1 MTSEPEPHALMSVE
15 ELAAAIL
22 KKVEFAERSDDEAAR
37 NALREIAVLCR
48 QALKSAGATDQ
59 AIT

>member
-1 MTSEPEPHALMSVE
+1 MSGE

-22 KKVEFAERSDDEAAR
+22 KNGEFAERSDDEAAR
-37 NALREIAVLCR
+37 NALREIAALCR
-48 QALKSAGATDQ
+48 QALKSPGATDQ

>member
-1 MTSEPEPHALMSVE
+1 MSAE

-22 KKVEFAERSDDEAAR
+22 KKVEFAEHSDDEAAR

>member
-1 MTSEPEPHALMSVE
+1 VTNEPEPHALMSGE
-15 ELAAAIL
+15 QLAAAIL

-59 AIT
+59 ATT